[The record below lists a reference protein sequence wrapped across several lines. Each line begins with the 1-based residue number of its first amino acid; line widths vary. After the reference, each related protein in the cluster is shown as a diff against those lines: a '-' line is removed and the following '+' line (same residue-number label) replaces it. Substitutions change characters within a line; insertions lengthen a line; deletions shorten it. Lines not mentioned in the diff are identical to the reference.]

1 MTTKPPPT
9 QPAARRLP
17 PLPDP
22 PRKGDMQ
29 ESLNFELPADMNTLA
44 RHLDALD
51 DDSTTLIA
59 GRGYLCQ
66 SRSDLPRA
74 PYPDMLVA
82 FGVDAPELSL
92 NNGYVIDEVGKPP
105 ALVLEVASSSTGKND
120 YIRKRGTYA
129 NLGVPEYWRFD
140 HTGGQ
145 YHDAPLAG
153 DRLTPEGVYR
163 PIEMHTEP
171 DGVIWGY
178 SEALQLSLCWVPGP
192 RKGRLRFWNRQEG
205 RYLRDPSNERD
216 GRVAA
221 EAQAAAER
229 DARIAERE
237 ARIAAETRAA
247 AAEAQAAAEREA
259 RITEREARIAAE
271 ARIRRLEQELRRRP
285 NP

>member
-1 MTTKPPPT
+1 
-9 QPAARRLP
+9 
-17 PLPDP
+17 
-22 PRKGDMQ
+22 MQ
-29 ESLNFELPADMNTLA
+29 ESLNFELPANMNTLA

-51 DDSTTLIA
+51 DDSTTLVA

-120 YIRKRGTYA
+120 YVRKRGTYA

-153 DRLTPEGVYR
+153 DRLTPEGVYQ
-163 PIEMHTEP
+163 PIELHIEP

-178 SEALQLSLCWVPGP
+178 SEVLQLSLCWVPGP

-205 RYLRDPSNERD
+205 RYLRDPSDERD
-216 GRVAA
+216 ERI
-221 EAQAAAER
+221 AER
-229 DARIAERE
+229 EARIAEREARIAERE

-247 AAEAQAAAEREA
+247 AAEAQAAAERD
-259 RITEREARIAAE
+259 ARIAAEARTAERE

>member
-1 MTTKPPPT
+1 MTTKPLPT

-29 ESLNFELPADMNTLA
+29 ESLNFELPANMNTLA

-51 DDSTTLIA
+51 DDSTTLVA

-105 ALVLEVASSSTGKND
+105 ALVLEVASASTGKND

-145 YHDAPLAG
+145 YHDVPIAG
-153 DRLTPEGVYR
+153 DRLTPEGVYQ
-163 PIEMHTEP
+163 PIELHIEP
-171 DGVIWGY
+171 NGVIWGY
-178 SEALQLSLCWVPGP
+178 SEVLQLSLCWVPGP

-205 RYLRDPSNERD
+205 RYLRDPSDEQDERI
-216 GRVAA
+216 
-221 EAQAAAER
+221 AER
-229 DARIAERE
+229 EARIAEREARIAERE

-247 AAEAQAAAEREA
+247 AAEAQAAAERD
-259 RITEREARIAAE
+259 ARIAAE
-271 ARIRRLEQELRRRP
+271 ARIRRLEQELRRQQ